1 MGGCRQVRR
10 IIFRQTIM
18 SDSTA
23 ISALRTTAKNGWV
36 RAIVPVLVESVTE
49 KTSRDGK
56 PFLEVQLCDAL
67 DRFVLRVWTDNAHYE
82 ACQSLALGA
91 CLRLEGEFHVHPT
104 FGLEAR
110 RWSFQALE
118 GEEKDAFLAGP
129 VELRERQEVDYNF
142 IVAEV
147 ESLQEPRL
155 HTLGMAFLEKFGTRF
170 RRTAAARF
178 FHHARRGGLVEH
190 VAQMMRYA
198 EGICSA
204 NVHLHH
210 DLLIAGVLFHDCGKL
225 WENCVEESGFAMP
238 FDERGELLG
247 HITIG
252 IELINSLWKTLPSE
266 TWNELTPSSEDVR
279 LHLLHLIASHHG
291 ELEFGSPVQPKTPEA
306 VALHYIDNLDA
317 KLEMLTR
324 GYESGATVAD
334 RIYDK
339 VRPLNIRPVAPLA
352 SGT

>member
-1 MGGCRQVRR
+1 MDDLTG
-10 IIFRQTIM
+10 
-18 SDSTA
+18 
-23 ISALRTTAKNGWV
+23 ISALRVAAKNGWV
-36 RAIVPVLVESVTE
+36 QAAAPVLVESVTE
-49 KTSRDGK
+49 KASRDGK

-67 DRFVLRVWTDNAHYE
+67 DRFVLRVWADNAHYDV
-82 ACQSLALGA
+82 CQSLATGA

-118 GEEKDAFLAGP
+118 EAEKEEFLAGP
-129 VELRERQEVDYNF
+129 AALRERQEVDFNF
-142 IVAEV
+142 IENEV
-147 ESLQEPRL
+147 EALTDPRL
-155 HTLGMAFLEKFGTRF
+155 QTLSMAFLEKFGARF

-198 EGICSA
+198 EGICTA
-204 NVHLHH
+204 NSHLHH
-210 DLLIAGVLFHDCGKL
+210 DLLIAGILFHDCGKL
-225 WENCVEESGFAMP
+225 WENCVEENGFAMP
-238 FDERGELLG
+238 FDERGEMLG

-252 IELINSLWKTLPSE
+252 IELINTLWKSLPLE
-266 TWNELTPSSEDVR
+266 TWNEVTPSSEDVR
-279 LHLLHLIASHHG
+279 LHLLHLIAAHHG

-324 GYESGATVAD
+324 GYASGATVAD

>member
-1 MGGCRQVRR
+1 
-10 IIFRQTIM
+10 M
-18 SDSTA
+18 SGASSGVMDELTSIT
-23 ISALRTTAKNGWV
+23 ALRAAAKSEWI
-36 RAIVPVLVESVTE
+36 RAVVPVLMEGVTE
-49 KTSRDGK
+49 KASRDGK

-67 DRFVLRVWTDNAHYE
+67 DRFCLRVWADNAHYD
-82 ACQSLALGA
+82 ACQSLVPSA
-91 CLRLEGEFHVHPT
+91 CLRLEGEFHVHPI

-118 GEEKDAFLAGP
+118 NAEKEKFLAGP
-129 VELRERQEVDYNF
+129 AELRVRQEEDYHF
-142 IVAEV
+142 IITAV
-147 ESLQEPRL
+147 ESLKEPRL
-155 HTLGMAFLEKFGTRF
+155 RALSMTFLEKFGSRF

-198 EGICSA
+198 EGICAA
-204 NVHLHH
+204 NVRLHR
-210 DLLIAGVLFHDCGKL
+210 DLLITGILFHDCGKL
-225 WENCVEESGFAMP
+225 WENCVEEGGFAMP

-247 HITIG
+247 HISIG
-252 IELINSLWKTLPSE
+252 IELVNTLWKSLPLE
-266 TWNELTPSSEDVR
+266 TWRDVTPDSEDVR
-279 LHLLHLIASHHG
+279 LHLLHLIAAHHG

-317 KLEMLTR
+317 KLEMLSR
-324 GYESGATVAD
+324 GYKEGATVAE

-352 SGT
+352 LGI